1 MNNKELAT
9 FDNDCFDRKDF
20 AENLCNLIKGQEGYQ
35 SRVISIK
42 ADFGYGKT
50 YFAKALKNM
59 IDSQDPHISPSLYCH
74 YIDIWKEDYNHN
86 PLLAL
91 LSSLD
96 EFVEKIN
103 FCKETTKKNLKDNLK
118 SAVKTLSIELLKEG
132 ASHIPYIGKT
142 TVKAIETMVNY
153 KDTTIFKDLNALK
166 KVAGMIRKAFAE
178 FKETS
183 KMIIIIDEI
192 DRCHPEY
199 AIEFLETL
207 KHFFDL
213 ENLYFILM
221 MNENHLRE
229 KVKSKF
235 GYIDFDMWKD
245 KFINLEFEL
254 PNARSQEKFLRYLI
268 CEKYEI
274 QNQSNSMLGTEFKVM
289 QLVQNKDLKTQNNA
303 YVFNTTDEKNYNFA
317 HHLTEIIKS
326 LNCQLNNRQ
335 LESICLHL
343 SIALSVLKNKP
354 ICPLILFGFILKTYL
369 SNINLT
375 RQSKTQISNF
385 YLYDQEYIN
394 GKYKY
399 THVLKYIFDAQK
411 QYEQNKGFLPKNFH
425 THLLNME
432 DIFNNIKAAQF
443 ALQGNGTQY
452 KTIENQDTTLSSEL

>member
-1 MNNKELAT
+1 MSDTNQEKES
-9 FDNDCFDRKDF
+9 FEKDCFDRKDF
-20 AENLCNLIKGQEGYQ
+20 AENLCNLIKGQKAYQ

-50 YFAKALKNM
+50 YFAKAFKNM
-59 IDSQDPHISPSLYCH
+59 IDELQDNTNPCLYCH
-74 YIDIWKEDYNHN
+74 YIDIWKEDYNHK

-96 EFVEKIN
+96 EFVGNNN
-103 FCKETTKKNLKDNLK
+103 FYKTTTKDNFKNKLKG
-118 SAVKTLSIELLKEG
+118 AVKTLSVELLKEG
-132 ASHIPYIGKT
+132 ASHIPMIGKA
-142 TVKAIETMVNY
+142 TVKSIETVANY
-153 KDTTIFKDLNALK
+153 KDTSIFKDLNALK
-166 KVAGMIRKAFAE
+166 KVAGMIERAFAE
-178 FKETS
+178 FKNA

-274 QNQSNSMLGTEFKVM
+274 QNEDLTLNTKSEIIVCERDGMFQSDRFRHN
-289 QLVQNKDLKTQNNA
+289 
-303 YVFNTTDEKNYNFA
+303 NYNLCKYHSYKNEKYNFSSDLI
-317 HHLTEIIKS
+317 HILEV
-326 LNCQLNNRQ
+326 LNCKPNNRQ

-343 SIALSVLKNKP
+343 RIALNILGDKP
-354 ICPLILFGFILKTYL
+354 IVPLVLFGVILNNYFPNLRESAQNLISTQKEKDNDMAYL
-369 SNINLT
+369 LS
-375 RQSKTQISNF
+375 R
-385 YLYDQEYIN
+385 
-394 GKYKY
+394 
-399 THVLKYIFDAQK
+399 IFD
-411 QYEQNKGFLPKNFH
+411 EINDKNQASSMNFPFH
-425 THLLNME
+425 CQGIQMDHLR
-432 DIFNNIKAAQF
+432 DNIHAAQF
-443 ALQGNGTQY
+443 ASQGNTV
-452 KTIENQDTTLSSEL
+452 